1 MSKILFVDDEPV
13 ICRTAKRILTR
24 LGFDVVLAHNAEEAL
39 LVYDETEF
47 QAVVSDVRIPGM
59 GGLELTNELKSRN
72 KEAVIF
78 LCSGYMDSL
87 PEGFPVRGFLAK
99 PYDFKELAAL
109 LEAALHSAA

>member
-47 QAVVSDVRIPGM
+47 QAVVSDVRMPGM

-72 KEAVIF
+72 
-78 LCSGYMDSL
+78 
-87 PEGFPVRGFLAK
+87 
-99 PYDFKELAAL
+99 
-109 LEAALHSAA
+109 